1 MLKGKRKMSRKEND
15 NDFVTTKAEKTFNDE
30 GETIDVADAN
40 VSSSYKGGLLYKGKA
55 KNYTSAADIIKKK
68 SAKIIKIDIDKKKNK
83 D

>member
-1 MLKGKRKMSRKEND
+1 MSKNRD
-15 NDFVTTKAEKTFNDE
+15 DDFVATKAEKTFNDE
-30 GETIDVADAN
+30 GETIDVVDAN

>member
-1 MLKGKRKMSRKEND
+1 MSRKEND
-15 NDFVTTKAEKTFNDE
+15 NDNDFVATKAEKTFNDE

-40 VSSSYKGGLLYKGKA
+40 VSSSYKGGLLFKGKA
-55 KNYTSAADIIKKK
+55 KSYTSAADIKKKK

>member
-1 MLKGKRKMSRKEND
+1 MSKNRD
-15 NDFVTTKAEKTFNDE
+15 DDYVATKDEQTFNDE

-55 KNYTSAADIIKKK
+55 KDYTSAADIIKKK

>member
-40 VSSSYKGGLLYKGKA
+40 VSSSYKG
-55 KNYTSAADIIKKK
+55 
-68 SAKIIKIDIDKKKNK
+68 
-83 D
+83 